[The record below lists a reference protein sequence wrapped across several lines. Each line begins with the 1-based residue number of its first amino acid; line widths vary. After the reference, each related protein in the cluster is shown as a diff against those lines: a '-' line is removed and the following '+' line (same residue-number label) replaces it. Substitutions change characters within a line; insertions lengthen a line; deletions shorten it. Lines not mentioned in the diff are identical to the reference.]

1 MHLFKNQF
9 FSKKDCS
16 SNHKDLANIPTYSN
30 KYDTDPRTPYH
41 NKHSSVLNSKASYRA
56 ALFTGLETKMF

>member
-1 MHLFKNQF
+1 MMHLFKNQF

-41 NKHSSVLNSKASYRA
+41 NKHFSVLNNKAGTVRHP
-56 ALFTGLETKMF
+56 LNCIGD